1 MFYKS
6 CLLSSRSSINETLTA
21 EIMSIVREIPTL
33 NPSLEYLL
41 KFARRMSYKAK
52 KIIIDEGGV
61 SSSLYYIIEGS
72 VSVLAESET
81 GEEIIL
87 AQLNQGDFFGEAGL
101 FEFDTDDEIKRT
113 ARVVA
118 RSDSTIAE
126 ISYQQFK
133 KIVNDN
139 PAVMFLLTGQIFNR
153 LKKTSMKVRDL
164 IFLDVKGRIAHC
176 LLELSSEPDAMT
188 HPEGMQIKITRQ
200 DIAKMVGC
208 SREMAGRVLKELEQE
223 KLISAHGKTIVVFG
237 KRQRVEQAK
246 R

>member
-1 MFYKS
+1 
-6 CLLSSRSSINETLTA
+6 
-21 EIMSIVREIPTL
+21 MSIVRAIPTL
-33 NPSLEYLL
+33 NPSLENLL
-41 KFARRMSYKAK
+41 KLARHRSYKAK
-52 KIIIDEGGV
+52 KIIIHEGDV

-101 FEFDTDDEIKRT
+101 FELETDDDIKRT
-113 ARVVA
+113 ARVIA

-133 KIVNDN
+133 QIVNDD

-176 LLELSSEPDAMT
+176 LLELSSQPDAMT

-208 SREMAGRVLKELEQE
+208 SREMAGRVLKELEEE
-223 KLISAHGKTIVVFG
+223 KLITAHGKTIVVFG
-237 KRQRVEQAK
+237 KRPRVIPA
-246 R
+246 RR

>member
-1 MFYKS
+1 M
-6 CLLSSRSSINETLTA
+6 N
-21 EIMSIVREIPTL
+21 IVREIPTL

-41 KFARRMSYKAK
+41 KFSHRKSYNAK
-52 KIIIDEGGV
+52 KIIIHEGDV

-72 VSVLAESET
+72 VSVLAEGEN

-87 AQLNQGDFFGEAGL
+87 AQLNRGDFFGEAGL
-101 FEFDTDDEIKRT
+101 FEFDTNDEGKRT
-113 ARVVA
+113 ARIIS
-118 RSDSTIAE
+118 RTDCIIAE
-126 ISYQQFK
+126 ISYSQFK
-133 KIVNDN
+133 QIVSED

-188 HPEGMQIKITRQ
+188 HPEGMQIKTTRQ

-208 SREMAGRVLKELEQE
+208 SREMAGRVLKELEDE
-223 KLISAHGKTIVVFG
+223 NLITAHGKTIVVF
-237 KRQRVEQAK
+237 RSR
-246 R
+246 